1 MDKEKN
7 KIIIDEISN
16 WKKNQLLPE
25 KYCNFLLALY
35 TYGEGVE
42 EEKQSMTSMK
52 RQVFIGLDLLLLFL
66 LLPTFIVITPLFSE
80 QIIVQCIIFLI
91 FIFILSLH
99 WYYFNKAQSIFTHV
113 VIVLFFMTA
122 LIGSTLIV
130 YEWLGSG
137 FWLNLLI
144 VIQGLAWIAFG
155 WINKVYY
162 LVISGFVGI
171 LLFFALIVI

>member
-99 WYYFNKAQSIFTHV
+99 WYYFNKAQP
-113 VIVLFFMTA
+113 
-122 LIGSTLIV
+122 
-130 YEWLGSG
+130 
-137 FWLNLLI
+137 
-144 VIQGLAWIAFG
+144 
-155 WINKVYY
+155 Y
-162 LVISGFVGI
+162 LRM
-171 LLFFALIVI
+171 L